1 MWLVATVL
9 PSTNPK
15 LYFLILLQRTDG
27 QGGLEWGRKESDT
40 TDRLN
45 WTERSFLGLSL
56 LLHTQF
62 RNGYAN
68 LDKIKAESW
77 VTFLILNRQS
87 HLFFFA
93 FLISEYTSKGWE
105 GKATGIRWHSVFIVQ
120 VCCITGRHTGN
131 CKLDTNIKE
140 MAALY
145 HQKGSFILC
154 FRGLSWWLRW

>member
-1 MWLVATVL
+1 MWLVATEL

-77 VTFLILNRQS
+77 VTFLILKSKIILYIAGLFINKRKDFKTMTTQS
-87 HLFFFA
+87 QVKGNPRRWTTYGIHSPGSYI
-93 FLISEYTSKGWE
+93 LISSIILVPKLTF
-105 GKATGIRWHSVFIVQ
+105 SVS
-120 VCCITGRHTGN
+120 H
-131 CKLDTNIKE
+131 
-140 MAALY
+140 
-145 HQKGSFILC
+145 
-154 FRGLSWWLRW
+154 